1 MDLEVQEDKGRKKM
15 KKVYQVGK
23 REGEIGLFYSPIYRS
38 EEKAVKR
45 AAKIM
50 VQDILAGNKVSSIV
64 GIIKSKEELK
74 EVERGNYFILELE
87 IE

>member
-1 MDLEVQEDKGRKKM
+1 MDLEVQEDKERKKM

-23 REGEIGLFYSPIYRS
+23 REGELGIFYCPIYRS
-38 EEKAVKR
+38 EEKAAKR

-50 VQDILAGNKVSSIV
+50 VKDIIEGKKVSSIV

-74 EVERGNYFILELE
+74 EVESGNYFILELE
-87 IE
+87 ID